1 MWCQYIHKHQSHV
14 SGKTTYILSR
24 GILHIFFL
32 IQETFEDTKGL
43 SEAINRRQTKFAMA
57 NRKRGKKTSYCQQKT
72 ALYQATRIQLITG
85 NEPICSDRVSSAC
98 FIRETPF
105 KYPVTSHER
114 GEDFTTTQKNIFAET
129 MNSFLN
135 VLLLKRGMR
144 SILVF
149 CVNKYM

>member
-1 MWCQYIHKHQSHV
+1 M
-14 SGKTTYILSR
+14 
-24 GILHIFFL
+24 
-32 IQETFEDTKGL
+32 D
-43 SEAINRRQTKFAMA
+43 
-57 NRKRGKKTSYCQQKT
+57 KKYNGQQKKRKKDKLLST
-72 ALYQATRIQLITG
+72 KDYALYQATRIQLKTG

-98 FIRETPF
+98 FIRETRAGTPF

-135 VLLLKRGMR
+135 VLLLKMGIR

>member
-1 MWCQYIHKHQSHV
+1 
-14 SGKTTYILSR
+14 
-24 GILHIFFL
+24 
-32 IQETFEDTKGL
+32 
-43 SEAINRRQTKFAMA
+43 MA
-57 NRKRGKKTSYCQQKT
+57 NRKREKKDKLLSTKDY
-72 ALYQATRIQLITG
+72 ALYQATRIQLKTG
-85 NEPICSDRVSSAC
+85 NEPIYSDRVSSAC
-98 FIRETPF
+98 FIRENRAGTPF

-135 VLLLKRGMR
+135 VLLQKMGMR